1 MYVNIPHYYIP
12 KLCGILAFIFNPLFV
27 YLLLTDKKLQLGAY
41 RHLLISFSFFNMLCS
56 LYDTLVPMC
65 VHEYRYA
72 FVVFVSDGPFV
83 HFSDLGQLALSVR
96 CGFITVTYA
105 ILHAHFIFRYF
116 VLYKNTL
123 LQEWFMPYG
132 LVATFVYCICHMA
145 LWTWVC
151 ECFFYGDF
159 ERKSYVH
166 DSFEDLY
173 HEDSL
178 NMTMV
183 IALYWEGSNDALVRS
198 WIGVVI
204 VTASTVYSMSLYF
217 VLGHK
222 IMKKLKVQS
231 SLSEKTINLQ
241 RQLFNAL
248 TVQTVI
254 PICVSLM
261 PCLAVWFGPVFLL
274 DFRWIYLSALSC
286 LSVDFYITFLFQPQP
301 LHPLPAGF
309 CTGLLCTFFTA
320 ATLMTVAL
328 ALIAFQ
334 LSAIFLCFLKKLI
347 AFREMKRVETN
358 ANFPRVLFGV
368 FLIICCLALT
378 CMFFAELDE
387 DEQLELIRTADYL
400 SRSLSS
406 VNQKKQKLALISLVI
421 QLIVLATA
429 IIPVGLLAI
438 FLLIEFEY
446 AQTATRIELMVY
458 CFHSTA
464 NAIALILT
472 TPAFR
477 RFTFFWTV
485 M

>member
-27 YLLLTDKKLQLGAY
+27 YLLHTDKKLQLGAY
-41 RHLLISFSFFNMLCS
+41 RYLLISFSFFNMLCS

-65 VHEYRYA
+65 VHDYRYA

-83 HFSDLGQLALSVR
+83 NFSDLGQLALSV
-96 CGFITVTYA
+96 
-105 ILHAHFIFRYF
+105 
-116 VLYKNTL
+116 
-123 LQEWFMPYG
+123 
-132 LVATFVYCICHMA
+132 
-145 LWTWVC
+145 C
-151 ECFFYGDF
+151 ECFFYGDY

-166 DSFEDLY
+166 DSFEELY
-173 HEDSL
+173 HEDSR

-183 IALYWEGSNDALVRS
+183 IALYWEGSNDAVVRS

-204 VTASTVYSMSLYF
+204 VTASTAYSMSLYF

-222 IMKKLKVQS
+222 IMKKLKVQT

-248 TVQTVI
+248 TIQTVI

-274 DFRWIYLSALSC
+274 DFRWFSCLSVDFYITFLFQPQPLHPIPAGFSTGLLSSFLRCPTIMTLSC

-301 LHPLPAGF
+301 LHPIPAGF
-309 CTGLLCTFFTA
+309 STGLLSSFLRCSTIMTKYRSYEQQFLEVYDTLAVYDINPWWIGLLSIVVIGFVYSASFFIFSTYS
-320 ATLMTVAL
+320 MHKIL
-328 ALIAFQ
+328 AD
-334 LSAIFLCFLKKLI
+334 LSK
-347 AFREMKRVETN
+347 N
-358 ANFPRVLFGV
+358 
-368 FLIICCLALT
+368 
-378 CMFFAELDE
+378 
-387 DEQLELIRTADYL
+387 
-400 SRSLSS
+400 LSS
-406 VNQKKQKLALISLVI
+406 VNQKKQRMALISLVI

-429 IIPVGLLAI
+429 VTPVGLLAL
-438 FLLIEFEY
+438 FLMIEFEY

-472 TPAFR
+472 TPPFR
-477 RFTFFWTV
+477 RFTFFWV
-485 M
+485 SR